1 MNINKNP
8 KSLLRNI
15 SVNLRENNTKTILVI
30 FCIVMAFLIPDIMI
44 NYVSDFIVPILI
56 SSWSIFFFVIIC
68 SVYSVGQ
75 YFILKFVN
83 ENSREIR
90 AKDRYL
96 NMIHMIVTVAQY
108 LLVAIMIYVVLEI
121 LITSKYHTVA
131 LTAVTAITGFLT
143 VGILSLCAQRFFSWF
158 RTNKNSLVVL
168 LYASSFALFAFGL
181 IFISVN
187 EFILMLEKE
196 PIRTP
201 QSEVTFPSDYFVPG
215 SFLADLFD
223 TYQYTYTI
231 SFVILMAGT
240 ALLLHHYSKKIGRI
254 KFWLIVS
261 LPILYKISTSLE
273 NFGLITLETE
283 MEMFYYWL
291 LTSLSTSAG
300 GILFGIAFWTVAKT
314 IRQES
319 NVKQYLVVAAFG
331 FVLHFIS
338 NNLTLT
344 AASYPPF
351 GIATLI
357 PMPLSAYMIFLG
369 VYCTAI
375 SISQD
380 MKLRQSLKKIIA
392 KDTNLLSS
400 IGTAQMDHE
409 IQRTVKGLQN
419 VVEEQ
424 EKEMEKQTGIETNLE
439 EDEMKEYLEQV
450 MQEVGKVKK
459 PT

>member
-1 MNINKNP
+1 
-8 KSLLRNI
+8 
-15 SVNLRENNTKTILVI
+15 
-30 FCIVMAFLIPDIMI
+30 MI

-56 SSWSIFFFVIIC
+56 SNWSIFLFVTIC
-68 SVYSVGQ
+68 AVYSVGQ

-83 ENSREIR
+83 KNSREIR
-90 AKDRYL
+90 ARDPYL
-96 NMIHMIVTVAQY
+96 NVVHVVVMVAQY
-108 LLVAIMIYVVLEI
+108 LLVAIMWYIVFDI
-121 LITSKYHTVA
+121 LITNKYQTIM
-131 LTAVTAITGFLT
+131 LSAVVNITGFLT
-143 VGILSLCAQRFFSWF
+143 VGILCLCAERFFLWF
-158 RTNKNSLVVL
+158 RSNKNSLVVL

-181 IFISVN
+181 ALISVN
-187 EFILMLEKE
+187 EFFLMLEKE

-201 QSEVTFPSDYFVPG
+201 QSKVFFPSDYFVPG

-240 ALLLHHYSKKIGRI
+240 ALLLHHYSKKIGKV

-261 LPILYKISTSLE
+261 LPILYKVSTSLE
-273 NFGLITLETE
+273 NFGLITLETDAE
-283 MEMFYYWL
+283 TFYYWL
-291 LTSLSTSAG
+291 LTSLSTSSG

-314 IRQES
+314 IRQDS
-319 NVKQYLVVAAFG
+319 IVKQYLIIAAFG

-351 GIATLI
+351 GIATII
-357 PMPLSAYMIFLG
+357 PLPLSAYMIFLG

-380 MKLRQSLKKIIA
+380 MKLRQSIKKIAA

-400 IGTAQMDHE
+400 IGTAQMDQE

-424 EKEMEKQTGIETNLE
+424 EKEMERQTGIETNLE

>member
-1 MNINKNP
+1 
-8 KSLLRNI
+8 
-15 SVNLRENNTKTILVI
+15 
-30 FCIVMAFLIPDIMI
+30 
-44 NYVSDFIVPILI
+44 
-56 SSWSIFFFVIIC
+56 
-68 SVYSVGQ
+68 
-75 YFILKFVN
+75 
-83 ENSREIR
+83 
-90 AKDRYL
+90 
-96 NMIHMIVTVAQY
+96 
-108 LLVAIMIYVVLEI
+108 MIYVVLEI

-201 QSEVTFPSDYFVPG
+201 QSKVTFPSDYFVPG

-283 MEMFYYWL
+283 TEMFYYWL

-314 IRQES
+314 IRQDS
-319 NVKQYLVVAAFG
+319 IVKQYLVVAAFG

-380 MKLRQSLKKIIA
+380 MKLRQSIKKIIA

-439 EDEMKEYLEQV
+439 ENEMKEYLEQV
-450 MQEVGKVKK
+450 MQEVSKVKK

>member
-1 MNINKNP
+1 M
-8 KSLLRNI
+8 RNI
-15 SVNLRENNTKTILVI
+15 SHGLREDSNKKIFVI
-30 FCIVMAFLIPDIMI
+30 FCVVVAFLIPDIMI

-56 SSWSIFFFVIIC
+56 SSWSILFFVIITA
-68 SVYSVGQ
+68 VYTVGQ
-75 YFILKFVN
+75 YYILKYVN
-83 ENSREIR
+83 QNSREVR

-96 NMIHMIVTVAQY
+96 NIIHWIVTVAQY
-108 LLVAIMIYVVLEI
+108 LLVAIMIYIVLEI
-121 LITSKYHTVA
+121 LIFSQYQTIMLS
-131 LTAVTAITGFLT
+131 AVVNITGFLT
-143 VGILSLCAQRFFSWF
+143 VGILCLCAQRFFSWF
-158 RTNKNSLVVL
+158 RSNKNSLVVL

-181 IFISVN
+181 ALISVN
-187 EFILMLEKE
+187 EFYLMLEKE
-196 PIRTP
+196 PTRTP
-201 QSEVTFPSDYFVPG
+201 QSEVFFPSDYFQPG
-215 SFLADLFD
+215 SFLANLFD
-223 TYQYTYTI
+223 AYQYIYLI

-240 ALLLHHYSKKIGRI
+240 ALLLRHYSRKIGRL

-261 LPILYKISTSLE
+261 LPILYKVSSSLE
-273 NFGLITLETE
+273 NFGLITLDTDTE
-283 MEMFYYWL
+283 SFYYWL
-291 LTSLSTSAG
+291 ISSLSTSAG

-314 IRQES
+314 IRQNS
-319 NVKQYLVVAAFG
+319 VVKQYLIIAAFG

-357 PMPLSAYMIFLG
+357 PLPLSAYMIFLG
-369 VYCTAI
+369 VYSTAI

-380 MKLRQSLKKIIA
+380 IKLRQSIKKMA
-392 KDTNLLSS
+392 TKDTNLLSS
-400 IGTAQMDHE
+400 IGTAQMDWE
-409 IQRTVKGLQN
+409 IQRTVRGLQD
-419 VVEEQ
+419 VVEVQ

>member
-1 MNINKNP
+1 M
-8 KSLLRNI
+8 RNI
-15 SVNLRENNTKTILVI
+15 SHGLREDSNKKIFVI
-30 FCIVMAFLIPDIMI
+30 FCVVVALLIPDIMI

-56 SSWSIFFFVIIC
+56 SSWSILFFVIITA
-68 SVYSVGQ
+68 VYTVGQ
-75 YFILKFVN
+75 YYILKYVN
-83 ENSREIR
+83 QNSREVR

-96 NMIHMIVTVAQY
+96 NIIHWIVTVAQY
-108 LLVAIMIYVVLEI
+108 LLVAIMIYIVLEI
-121 LITSKYHTVA
+121 LIFSQYQTIMLS
-131 LTAVTAITGFLT
+131 AVVNITGFLT
-143 VGILSLCAQRFFSWF
+143 VGILCLCAQRFFSWF
-158 RTNKNSLVVL
+158 RSNKNSLVVL

-181 IFISVN
+181 ALISVN
-187 EFILMLEKE
+187 EFYLMLEKE
-196 PIRTP
+196 PTRTP
-201 QSEVTFPSDYFVPG
+201 QSEVFFPSDYFQPG
-215 SFLADLFD
+215 SFLANLFD
-223 TYQYTYTI
+223 AYQYIYLI

-240 ALLLHHYSKKIGRI
+240 ALLLRHYSRKIGRL

-261 LPILYKISTSLE
+261 LPILYKVSSSLE
-273 NFGLITLETE
+273 NFGLITLDTDTE
-283 MEMFYYWL
+283 SFYYWL
-291 LTSLSTSAG
+291 ISSLSTSAG

-314 IRQES
+314 IRQNS
-319 NVKQYLVVAAFG
+319 VVKQYLIIAAFG

-357 PMPLSAYMIFLG
+357 PLPLSAYMIFLG
-369 VYCTAI
+369 VYSTAI

-380 MKLRQSLKKIIA
+380 IKLRQSIKKMA
-392 KDTNLLSS
+392 TKDTNLLSS
-400 IGTAQMDHE
+400 IGTAQMDWE
-409 IQRTVKGLQN
+409 IQRTVRGLQD
-419 VVEEQ
+419 VVEVQ

>member
-1 MNINKNP
+1 M
-8 KSLLRNI
+8 RNI
-15 SVNLRENNTKTILVI
+15 SHGLREDSNKKIFVI
-30 FCIVMAFLIPDIMI
+30 FCVVVALLIPDIMI

-56 SSWSIFFFVIIC
+56 SSWSILFFVIITAI
-68 SVYSVGQ
+68 YTVGQ
-75 YFILKFVN
+75 YFILKYVN
-83 ENSREIR
+83 QNSREVR

-96 NMIHMIVTVAQY
+96 NIIHWIVTVAQY
-108 LLVAIMIYVVLEI
+108 LLVAIMIYIVLEI
-121 LITSKYHTVA
+121 LIFSQYQTIMLS
-131 LTAVTAITGFLT
+131 AVVNITGFLT
-143 VGILSLCAQRFFSWF
+143 VGILCLCAQRFFSWF
-158 RTNKNSLVVL
+158 RSNKNSLVVL

-181 IFISVN
+181 ALISVN
-187 EFILMLEKE
+187 EFYLMLEKE
-196 PIRTP
+196 PTRTP
-201 QSEVTFPSDYFVPG
+201 QSEVFFPSDYFQPG
-215 SFLADLFD
+215 SFLANLFD
-223 TYQYTYTI
+223 AYQYIYLI

-240 ALLLHHYSKKIGRI
+240 ALLLRHYSRKIGRL

-261 LPILYKISTSLE
+261 LPILYKVSSSLE
-273 NFGLITLETE
+273 NFGLITLDTDTE
-283 MEMFYYWL
+283 SFYYWL
-291 LTSLSTSAG
+291 ISSLSTSAG

-314 IRQES
+314 IRQNS
-319 NVKQYLVVAAFG
+319 VVKQYLIIAAFG

-357 PMPLSAYMIFLG
+357 PLPLSAYMIFLG
-369 VYCTAI
+369 VYSTAI

-380 MKLRQSLKKIIA
+380 IKLRQSIKKMA
-392 KDTNLLSS
+392 TKDTNLLSS
-400 IGTAQMDHE
+400 IGTAQMDWE
-409 IQRTVKGLQN
+409 IQRTVRGLQD
-419 VVEEQ
+419 VVEVQ